1 MIDNNDVYVSGR
13 VKNARFH
20 TSKNGKE
27 FVSLNI
33 VVSNLAFGQ
42 SNNGKK
48 ESFPTYLSVMVFNPK
63 QVEYIKNCGAVEG
76 DFANIHG
83 MLSNVKNSNG
93 YGQLSV
99 TVLDVTI
106 AKSGNAESPNVDDV
120 LYDEPMDC

>member
-33 VVSNLAFGQ
+33 VVSNLAFG
-42 SNNGKK
+42 SKK
-48 ESFPTYLSVMVFNPK
+48 DTFPTYLSVMVFNTK

-83 MLSNVKNSNG
+83 ILSNVKNSNG

-106 AKSGNAESPNVDDV
+106 AKSGNADSPNVDDA
-120 LYDEPMDC
+120 LYDEPMDY